1 MHDDA
6 RAMMSGASERWDYD
20 VAVIGGGPG
29 GSSAATALARRGRSV
44 VVLERERF
52 PRFHIGESQLPWT
65 NEILRTLGVRDTIA
79 ASGFVEKWG
88 ASFRG
93 PDGPDERY
101 ADFQNALETPTPQTF
116 QVLREKFDEI
126 LLRHSEKCGARV
138 LEEHRLL
145 DAAFDSDGVTLSF
158 ADRFGGAG
166 TMRVGVVVDA
176 SGRAGVLVKRFG
188 RHEHDPLLLNIA
200 VHAQYEGIP
209 RAAGRRAGDIRM
221 FTRPDMGWLWFI
233 PLSDTVISV
242 GAVIPQVV
250 HRRESKQTPEESLA
264 HYLANTPAALP
275 LLERARRVSPA
286 RFDADYSYLATRMA
300 GDRWVAVGD
309 AAAFLDPVFSTGV
322 MLAMQGGLEVAEAID
337 VGLRGGDVSARA
349 FARYER
355 AVRGR
360 YHHFRRFAVGFYDPA
375 FRKLWYSRPPIR
387 SIFDA
392 VVSVLAG
399 NWRPSVAT
407 RALVEAFFAVVAV
420 KRVLMRL
427 GRSGRDR

>member
-116 QVLREKFDEI
+116 QVLRETFDEI

-138 LEEHRLL
+138 LVE
-145 DAAFDSDGVTLSF
+145 
-158 ADRFGGAG
+158 
-166 TMRVGVVVDA
+166 
-176 SGRAGVLVKRFG
+176 RFG

-264 HYLANTPAALP
+264 HYLANTPAA
-275 LLERARRVSPA
+275 R
-286 RFDADYSYLATRMA
+286 
-300 GDRWVAVGD
+300 
-309 AAAFLDPVFSTGV
+309 
-322 MLAMQGGLEVAEAID
+322 
-337 VGLRGGDVSARA
+337 
-349 FARYER
+349 
-355 AVRGR
+355 
-360 YHHFRRFAVGFYDPA
+360 
-375 FRKLWYSRPPIR
+375 
-387 SIFDA
+387 
-392 VVSVLAG
+392 
-399 NWRPSVAT
+399 
-407 RALVEAFFAVVAV
+407 
-420 KRVLMRL
+420 
-427 GRSGRDR
+427 

>member
-1 MHDDA
+1 
-6 RAMMSGASERWDYD
+6 MSGASDRWDYD

-65 NEILRTLGVRDTIA
+65 NEILRDLGVRDTIA

-101 ADFQNALETPTPQTF
+101 ADFSNALETPTPQTF

-145 DAAFDSDGVTLSF
+145 DAEFDSDGVTLGF
-158 ADRFGGAG
+158 ADRLGGAG

-176 SGRAGVLVKRFG
+176 SGRAGILVKRFG

-209 RAAGRRAGDIRM
+209 RASGRRAGDIRM

-250 HRRESKQTPEESLA
+250 HRRESKATPEESLT
-264 HYLANTPAALP
+264 HYLASTPAALP

-286 RFDADYSYLATRMA
+286 RFDADYSYLATRAA

-337 VGLRGGDVSARA
+337 AGLRAGDVSARA

-399 NWRPSVAT
+399 NWRPSVTT
-407 RALVEAFFAVVAV
+407 RALVELFFAVVAV
-420 KRVLMRL
+420 KRVLMRI
-427 GRSGRDR
+427 GRS

>member
-1 MHDDA
+1 
-6 RAMMSGASERWDYD
+6 MMSDASGRWDYD

-29 GSSAATALARRGRSV
+29 GSSTATALARRGRSV

-65 NEILRTLGVRDTIA
+65 NEILRALGVRDTIA
-79 ASGFVEKWG
+79 GSGFVEKWG

-93 PDGPDERY
+93 PDGPEERY
-101 ADFQNALETPTPQTF
+101 ADFSNALETPTPQTF

-126 LLRHSEKCGARV
+126 LLRHSEKSGARV

-145 DAAFDSDGVTLSF
+145 DAEFDSDGVTLGF
-158 ADRFGGAG
+158 ADRLGGAG

-176 SGRAGVLVKRFG
+176 SGRAGILVKRFG

-250 HRRESKQTPEESLA
+250 HRRESKATPEESLT

-337 VGLRGGDVSARA
+337 TGLRTGDVSARA

-387 SIFDA
+387 GIFDA

-399 NWRPSVAT
+399 NWRPSVMT
-407 RALVEAFFAVVAV
+407 RFLVEMFFAVVTV
-420 KRVLMRL
+420 KRVLMRF
-427 GRSGRDR
+427 GQDRRAR

>member
-1 MHDDA
+1 
-6 RAMMSGASERWDYD
+6 MSNSGERWDYD

-65 NEILRTLGVRDTIA
+65 NEIFRALGVRDTIA
-79 ASGFVEKWG
+79 ASGFIEKWG

-101 ADFQNALETPTPQTF
+101 ADFQNARETPTPQRF

-126 LLRHSEKCGARV
+126 LLRHAEKCGARV
-138 LEEHRLL
+138 LEEHRLV
-145 DAAFDSDGVTLSF
+145 DAVFDSDGVTLHF
-158 ADRFGGAG
+158 AGRDGGADSV
-166 TMRVGVVVDA
+166 RVGVVVDA

-209 RAAGRRAGDIRM
+209 RASGRRAGDIRM

-233 PLSDTVISV
+233 PLSDAVISV

-250 HRRESKQTPEESLA
+250 HRRESRPTPEESLA
-264 HYLANTPAALP
+264 HYLADTPAALP

-337 VGLRGGDVSARA
+337 SGLRAGDVSVRA

-375 FRKLWYSRPPIR
+375 FRKLWYSRPPLR

-399 NWRPSVAT
+399 NWRPSAT
-407 RALVEAFFAVVAV
+407 TRVLVEVFFAVVAV
-420 KRVLMRL
+420 KRVLLRL
-427 GRSGRDR
+427 GRLRRAR

>member
-1 MHDDA
+1 
-6 RAMMSGASERWDYD
+6 MMSDASGRWDYD

-29 GSSAATALARRGRSV
+29 GSSTATALARRGRSV

-65 NEILRTLGVRDTIA
+65 NEILRALGVRDTIA
-79 ASGFVEKWG
+79 GSGFVEKWG

-93 PDGPDERY
+93 PDGPEERY
-101 ADFQNALETPTPQTF
+101 ADFSNALETPTPQTF

-126 LLRHSEKCGARV
+126 LLRHSEKSGARV

-145 DAAFDSDGVTLSF
+145 DAEFDSDGVTLGF
-158 ADRFGGAG
+158 ADRLGGAG

-176 SGRAGVLVKRFG
+176 SGRAGILVKRFG

-250 HRRESKQTPEESLA
+250 HRRESKATPEESLT

-286 RFDADYSYLATRMA
+286 RFDADYSYLATRAA

-337 VGLRGGDVSARA
+337 AGLRAGDVSARA

-399 NWRPSVAT
+399 NWRPSVTT
-407 RALVEAFFAVVAV
+407 RALVELFFAVVAV
-420 KRVLMRL
+420 KRVLMRI
-427 GRSGRDR
+427 GRS